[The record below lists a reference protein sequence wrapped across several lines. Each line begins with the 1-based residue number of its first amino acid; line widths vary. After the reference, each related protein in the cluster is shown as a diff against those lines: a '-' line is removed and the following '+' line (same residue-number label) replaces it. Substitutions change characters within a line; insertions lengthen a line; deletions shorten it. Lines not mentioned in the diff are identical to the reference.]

1 MNCLNFMFLAST
13 SVDWSKFFIVIGI
26 MAGIGLV
33 FALLIVL
40 VSKYCVVNE
49 DPKIAEVSAH
59 LCGANCGGCGYP
71 GCDGFAKALV
81 EGKVSL
87 DECGQTTKENKIE
100 ISNILGISY
109 SGTGDTIAVVSCN
122 GGINCNDKYS
132 YQGYGSCVS
141 QQILANG
148 RKQCAVGCMGAGS
161 CVDVCPNL
169 AIECRE
175 GYAQIDPALCV
186 SCGLCIKA
194 CPKRL
199 IKRIPK
205 DAKVYVACSTQCK
218 GRAVADMCKSGCISC
233 GLCQKFC
240 PNDAIHLVNNVPI
253 IDYSKCN
260 GCGICKEKCPRK
272 VIKDVYET
280 KDCVSQ

>member
-1 MNCLNFMFLAST
+1 MSYSDFMFLAAT
-13 SVDWSKFFIVIGI
+13 SVDWGKFFIVVGI
-26 MAGIGLV
+26 MAGIGLI
-33 FALLIVL
+33 FSLLIIL
-40 VSKYCVVNE
+40 ISKYCVVHE

-81 EGKVSL
+81 EGKASI
-87 DECGQTTKENKIE
+87 DDCGQTTKENKIE
-100 ISNILGISY
+100 ISNILGVSY
-109 SGTGDTIAVVSCN
+109 SGGTETIAVVSCN
-122 GGINCNDKYS
+122 GGTNCGDKYS

-148 RKQCAVGCMGAGS
+148 RKQCEVGCMGAGS
-161 CVDVCPNL
+161 CVDACPNL
-169 AIECRE
+169 AIECRD

-186 SCGLCIKA
+186 SCGICIKT
-194 CPKRL
+194 CPKKL

-218 GRAVADMCKSGCISC
+218 GREVVDMCKSGCISC
-233 GLCQKFC
+233 GICQKFC

-260 GCGICKEKCPRK
+260 GCGTCKAKCPRH
-272 VIKDVYET
+272 VIKPVYEE
-280 KDCVSQ
+280 K